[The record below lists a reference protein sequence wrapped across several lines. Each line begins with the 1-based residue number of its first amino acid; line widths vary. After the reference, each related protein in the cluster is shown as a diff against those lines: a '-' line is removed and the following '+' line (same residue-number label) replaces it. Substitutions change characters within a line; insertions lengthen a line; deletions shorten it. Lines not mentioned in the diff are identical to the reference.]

1 MLIRS
6 RIISVAFFAA
16 LLAPGASAIAQPKST
31 PDANTGAA
39 PPAAE
44 APVASASIP
53 QLVSAQCPKFSSQL
67 VDRPELKPILGQRP
81 VDIPAVCSCTQRSF
95 LADTRLQRAI
105 DVKDEVLVERM
116 KDERMRAYLT
126 IRLMASVLEC
136 LTPELERALTAV
148 PPLK

>member
-1 MLIRS
+1 
-6 RIISVAFFAA
+6 
-16 LLAPGASAIAQPKST
+16 
-31 PDANTGAA
+31 
-39 PPAAE
+39 
-44 APVASASIP
+44 
-53 QLVSAQCPKFSSQL
+53 
-67 VDRPELKPILGQRP
+67 